1 VFADIPG
8 DLSDPDSPFPFALPG
23 PERFA
28 RAMSDLGVGP
38 GTSVV
43 AYAQE
48 SPMWAFRLWWLLRY
62 FGFDDVRVLD
72 RRSAIVAS
80 SGIRTQLGSAEH
92 RTRELRRRAT
102 AGAARHQG
110 RRHRA
115 VGGNRMSRHA
125 LSSQAFRAQGRGA
138 YSRPGRIPGS
148 LSAPAHELVEP
159 GTGCLRQRDELAH
172 GLCDLLDVGPDVP

>member
-1 VFADIPG
+1 MGPTRWRAGDGLRRGPCPRRRVRRHPG

-72 RRSAIVAS
+72 GGLPSWRRAGYDSARQRRAS
-80 SGIRTQLGSAEH
+80 NPRTSS
-92 RTRELRRRAT
+92 RRPRRELLAT
-102 AGAARHQG
+102 KDDVIG
-110 RRHRA
+110 A
-115 VGGNRMSRHA
+115 VGGEPACLVNA

-138 YSRPGRIPGS
+138 YSRPAGS
-148 LSAPAHELVEP
+148 LDH
-159 GTGCLRQRDELAH
+159 
-172 GLCDLLDVGPDVP
+172 